1 MILYMPKSPVM
12 KSTKDFFNDLV
23 QTGLSE
29 SNINVSNATRHY
41 LSDLLEF
48 YIFSD
53 HLFSKTNHSGK
64 KQMHTMAELYLTCN
78 TSNINKQR
86 QLKKIGDTSL
96 YISGFFRE
104 SLRRKMISVDYYI
117 QMGQSAYESLSDL
130 QDKEL
135 FTELAK
141 HFTDFVFVFFCIY
154 KKSTGN
160 QHNYLLSLIDQYM
173 DTQSHKVAKQ
183 LSDHGIH
190 VPFNKNQNH

>member
-1 MILYMPKSPVM
+1 M
-12 KSTKDFFNDLV
+12 KSTKHFFNDLV
-23 QTGLSE
+23 KTGLSE
-29 SNINVSNATRHY
+29 SNINVSNAVRHY
-41 LSDLLEF
+41 LGNLLEF

-53 HLFSKTNHSGK
+53 HLFSKISHSGK
-64 KQMHTMAELYLTCN
+64 KQMHTIAELYLTRN
-78 TSNINKQR
+78 TSKIGKQK

-117 QMGQSAYESLSDL
+117 QMGQSAYESLSDF

-135 FTELAK
+135 FTELAE
-141 HFTDFVFVFFCIY
+141 HFADLVFVFFCIY

-183 LSDHGIH
+183 LSNHGICI
-190 VPFNKNQNH
+190 PFNKNQNH